1 MENSSSSFL
10 IRSVLWFILITGAFL
25 LNTNCSSSNYIPEKM
40 ETSLQLEIKKLE
52 KENSDILIQFKGK
65 TNGIINDDIK
75 SKLKETG
82 LIVESVIG
90 DIFTA
95 SGNAESIKKTT
106 HLEFVVFLESGKQ
119 MDLKQK

>member
-1 MENSSSSFL
+1 MENTSIVFL
-10 IRSVLWFILITGAFL
+10 IRSALLFILITASFL
-25 LNTNCSSSNYIPEKM
+25 LNTNCSSSNYIPDKM
-40 ETSLQLEIKKLE
+40 ETALQQEIRKLE
-52 KENSDILIQFKGK
+52 KENSDTLIQFKGK
-65 TNGIINDDIK
+65 TNGIINEDMK

-82 LIVESVIG
+82 IIVESVIG

-106 HLEFVVFLESGKQ
+106 LLEFVVFLESAKQ